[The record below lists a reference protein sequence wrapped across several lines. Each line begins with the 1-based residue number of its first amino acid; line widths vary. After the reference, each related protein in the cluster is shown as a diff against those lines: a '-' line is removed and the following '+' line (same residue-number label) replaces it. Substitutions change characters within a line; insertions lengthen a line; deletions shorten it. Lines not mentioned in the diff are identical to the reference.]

1 MLGSKHKV
9 YQSLQ
14 RDRLLMGGELE
25 VSQLN
30 VTITV
35 LLALLALMALSWHLL
50 VLAVI
55 FGGPVQWVI
64 RTLSEHDPDYLKT
77 YLEAL
82 SSPHIR
88 EPES

>member
-1 MLGSKHKV
+1 
-9 YQSLQ
+9 
-14 RDRLLMGGELE
+14 MGGELE

-30 VTITV
+30 ITITV
-35 LLALLALMALSWHLL
+35 LLALLALLALSWHLL

-64 RTLSEHDPDYLKT
+64 RTLSQEDPDYLKT
-77 YLEAL
+77 YLEGL